1 MFQAVTDTPA
11 RAYQVKI
18 RDEYLE
24 ELYQFDAGTVE
35 QEIFAMAERGLVIV
49 MTDRPETIF
58 QKLGD
63 AIESV
68 TYLGPTVDLPEQ
80 PVYANHNAVGRT
92 RSLPASEIDE
102 FAEGFAHNFR
112 SHLAHAWALAVR
124 AGQLVMQPFFH
135 TAGLAVGKI
144 LPDRARHAEHI
155 GEEN

>member
-1 MFQAVTDTPA
+1 MFQAVTDTPV

-58 QKLGD
+58 EKLGE

-68 TYLGPTVDLPEQ
+68 TYLGPTIDLPEQ
-80 PVYANHNAVGRT
+80 PVYANHSAVHRT

-102 FAEGFAHNFR
+102 FAEGFWHNFR
-112 SHLAHAWALAVR
+112 PHLGHAWAFPVR
-124 AGQLVMQPFFH
+124 AGQLVLQPFLH
-135 TAGLAVGKI
+135 AAGLAARKM
-144 LPDRARHAEHI
+144 LPDRARRAEHI
-155 GEEN
+155 GGES